1 MRKNK
6 KRIDPRYFLNETT
19 RRDLNEN
26 YSSSGGK
33 EQLGKAIFM
42 VLRDYRSSEQNPLSL
57 SALLDSGSGAVLR
70 YLKEFGLDE
79 RGIKDAMSY
88 RRHYMA
94 PGAMVPVP
102 GGDGGQ
108 YVELK
113 QATVPE
119 GFPAAGERG
128 VYMVDAQD
136 TLS

>member
-1 MRKNK
+1 
-6 KRIDPRYFLNETT
+6 
-19 RRDLNEN
+19 
-26 YSSSGGK
+26 
-33 EQLGKAIFM
+33 M
-42 VLRDYRSSEQNPLSL
+42 VLRDFRSSEQNPLSL

-79 RGIKDAMSY
+79 RGIKDAMGY

-94 PGAMVPVP
+94 PGAMIPVP

-128 VYMVDAQD
+128 VYMVDA
-136 TLS
+136 